1 MKNFREA
8 LKNFKKFLNIFFLFS
23 DTLVSFLFIVLLFI
37 TETWSFFTVQV
48 VEQLYVVCLKYFL
61 KKFFSPKDSTSADQ
75 QIEIHFDITLPNLA
89 CALVTID
96 LMSQSGDNK
105 DSIKDDV
112 FKQRLDINGKVIE
125 GTKPEKQGFFEC
137 LNF

>member
-1 MKNFREA
+1 MVIFYCSSSGTT
-8 LKNFKKFLNIFFLFS
+8 LCGLFK
-23 DTLVSFLFIVLLFI
+23 
-37 TETWSFFTVQV
+37 
-48 VEQLYVVCLKYFL
+48 KYFL
-61 KKFFSPKDSTSADQ
+61 KKFFPTKDSTSADQ

-125 GTKPEKQGFFEC
+125 GTKPEKQGFF
-137 LNF
+137 